1 MISNKLKHVLISQ
14 FSFVGL
20 LFALLVGVTA
30 SAAPQLEGIEFWDER
45 DEQSE
50 LVVDHSQ
57 WQELLDIYIDDQH
70 ASGVNRFD
78 YKSVSK
84 EDKKKLDTYL
94 DYLQSLAPREMSP
107 EVQFAYWVNLY
118 NAKTVDYIVEGVQK
132 NNITSI
138 KQIRSKLVLPGPWKR
153 NDLKIEG
160 KKLSLDNIEHGI
172 LRPIWKDHRIHFAV
186 NCASIGC
193 PNLSKIAYT
202 PENTESLLEI
212 AEEQFLSHPR
222 AVRVTE
228 DAVILSSLFDWYGA
242 DFADGQV
249 EFFDYIS
256 DFVDPD
262 IAEFLL
268 DEPAVK
274 YEYDWKLNGK

>member
-1 MISNKLKHVLISQ
+1 MNSNKLKHVLISK

-20 LFALLVGVTA
+20 LLALLFSVTA

-50 LVVDHSQ
+50 LVVDHNQ
-57 WQELLDIYIDDQH
+57 WQELLNIYIDDQH
-70 ASGVNRFD
+70 PSGVNRFD
-78 YKSVSK
+78 YKSVSE

-94 DYLQSLAPREMSP
+94 DYLQSLTPREMTP

-118 NAKTVDYIVEGVQK
+118 NAKTVDYIVEGVQE

-193 PNLSKIAYT
+193 PNLSKTAYT
-202 PENTESLLEI
+202 PENTESLLDI
-212 AEEQFLSHPR
+212 AEEDFLSHSR

-228 DAVILSSLFDWYGA
+228 GTVILSSLFDWYGA
-242 DFADGQV
+242 DFADSQV

-256 DFVDPD
+256 DFVDPE
-262 IAEFLL
+262 IADFLL

-274 YEYDWKLNGK
+274 YEYDWKLNGQ